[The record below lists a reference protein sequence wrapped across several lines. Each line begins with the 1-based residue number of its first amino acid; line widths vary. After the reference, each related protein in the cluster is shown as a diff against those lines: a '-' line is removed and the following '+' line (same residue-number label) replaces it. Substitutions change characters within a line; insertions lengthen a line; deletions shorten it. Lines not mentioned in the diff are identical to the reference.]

1 MFADLIEEQR
11 KINKITE
18 FEVIKKLQNSHEE
31 DRKEE
36 QELDLESITE
46 GVPTIKSEVQDS
58 PVEPQDRIEPAEV

>member
-46 GVPTIKSEVQDS
+46 GVPTIKSEV
-58 PVEPQDRIEPAEV
+58 